1 VATKSK
7 LQFEKTPLGFRQ
19 ILSVWDDLILEDK
32 LYFIE
37 NIGTYYFSDIL
48 LLIKKGIN
56 EKMNT

>member
-1 VATKSK
+1 
-7 LQFEKTPLGFRQ
+7 
-19 ILSVWDDLILEDK
+19 LEDK